1 MRAASITLALLA
13 LCWPAWLAT
22 GWLADRLA
30 PEGTA
35 LLLRAA
41 PMLLLLDRVGG
52 LVERLEDRR
61 QGGEGH
67 G

>member
-1 MRAASITLALLA
+1 MRAAAITLALLA
-13 LCWPAWLAT
+13 LVWPAWLAT

-30 PEGTA
+30 PEGTV

-41 PMLLLLDRVGG
+41 LLLLLLDQVGG
-52 LVERLEDRR
+52 LVERREDRR